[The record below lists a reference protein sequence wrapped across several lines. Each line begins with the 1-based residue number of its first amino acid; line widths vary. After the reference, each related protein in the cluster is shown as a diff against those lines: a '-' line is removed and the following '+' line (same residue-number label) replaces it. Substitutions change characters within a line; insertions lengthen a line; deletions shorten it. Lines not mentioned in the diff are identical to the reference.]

1 MKRLM
6 TFAIAIMI
14 ASVAFGQRRIA
25 KNPATFAP
33 LISEQN
39 YKHPFAV
46 NAAKENNVGATEKF
60 STEKVNEEQDYKH
73 PHSSKDVER
82 VKIRRG
88 TGVSPASSHKHP
100 LG

>member
-14 ASVAFGQRRIA
+14 ASVAFGQRRAA
-25 KNPATFAP
+25 KNPQ
-33 LISEQN
+33 ISEQN
-39 YKHPFAV
+39 YKHPFAAK
-46 NAAKENNVGATEKF
+46 AAKENNIGVTEKF
-60 STEKVNEEQDYKH
+60 STEKVNDVQDYKH

-82 VKIRRG
+82 VRIRRG
-88 TGVSPASSHKHP
+88 NGVSPASSHKHP

>member
-14 ASVAFGQRRIA
+14 ASVAFGQRR
-25 KNPATFAP
+25 NATNS

-39 YKHPFAV
+39 YKHPFAAK
-46 NAAKENNVGATEKF
+46 AAKENNIDRTEKF
-60 STEKVNEEQDYKH
+60 STEKVNDVQDYKH
-73 PHSSKDVER
+73 PRSSKDVER
-82 VKIRRG
+82 VRIRRG
-88 TGVSPASSHKHP
+88 NGVSPAALHKHP